1 MKLCGFCKKPQNE
14 VKRLIPSPGDMLICD
29 ACVKTCAEAL
39 SDAEKVAPKQA
50 KALPKPSEIK
60 AHLDEYVIGQDTA
73 KTDLAVAVYNHYKRR
88 KGTLGVEVD
97 KSNILLMGPS
107 GCGKTHLARTLAK
120 FLDVPFYIA
129 DASRFTQA
137 GYVGDDVESM
147 LQGLVADAH
156 GDIERAQWGIVF
168 IDEFDKIARK
178 SGRGASGYRDV
189 SGEGV
194 QQSLLKLIEGSVV
207 PLPNSQVRSDT
218 LDTTNVL
225 FIATGSFAGIEE
237 CVRKRVNTS
246 SGLGFMAEARKN
258 LTLAQIYE
266 AVTEEDVLEF
276 GIIPELIGRL
286 PVLTSVLPL
295 DEAAM
300 TRVLVEPKNSIVAQM
315 TALFALDGIELTFSP
330 EALSW
335 ISREAIRRP
344 TGARAL
350 RSILELALRPYAFS
364 MPGSGNTKIHVGEA
378 SNALNFSVA

>member
-1 MKLCGFCKKPQNE
+1 MKSCGFCKKPQNE
-14 VKRLIPSPGDMLICD
+14 VKRLISSPGDMLICE
-29 ACVKTCAEAL
+29 ACVRTCAEAL

-50 KALPKPSEIK
+50 KALPKPVEIK

-88 KGTLGVEVD
+88 KGSLGVEVD

-147 LQGLVADAH
+147 LQGLVADAR
-156 GDIERAQWGIVF
+156 GDLERAQWGIVF

-207 PLPNSQVRSDT
+207 PLPNSQARSDT

-246 SGLGFMAEARKN
+246 SGLGFMAEARKS
-258 LTLAQIYE
+258 LTLTQIYE

-276 GIIPELIGRL
+276 GIIPELVGRL

-315 TALFALDGIELTFSP
+315 TALFALDDIELTFSS

-350 RSILELALRPYAFS
+350 RSILETALRPYAFS
-364 MPGSGNTKIHVGEA
+364 MPGNNTKIHVGEA
-378 SNALNFSVA
+378 SNALSFSVA